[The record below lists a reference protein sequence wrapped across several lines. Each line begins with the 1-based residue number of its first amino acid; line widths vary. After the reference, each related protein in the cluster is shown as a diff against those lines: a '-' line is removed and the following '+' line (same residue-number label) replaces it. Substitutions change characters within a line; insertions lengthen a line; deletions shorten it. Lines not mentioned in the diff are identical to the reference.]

1 MALFEG
7 TWPADAPSRQEFID
21 TVYSQ
26 GKLAYR
32 EMPWRGI
39 SDPYGVLVS
48 EVMLQ
53 QTQVSR
59 ALGRWERFMERFPT
73 VEALARAS
81 VGEVLEEWQGLG
93 YNRRALSLK
102 RACEQCLAETGG
114 ELPRTV
120 DGLKK
125 LPGIGPSTAAGVVAF
140 AYNRPAVYLDT
151 NVRTVFI
158 SELFPQAVQVRDRD
172 LVPLVEDTCPEE
184 DPRTWYYALLDYGVI
199 LKSQGV
205 NPSRRSAQYARQSSF
220 EGSHRQKR
228 AEVLRA
234 VLEQPGIARSE
245 LKARLDAFE
254 SGHGRSACDDAEFD
268 SIVEDLVNEGFF
280 TEEDAHYHA

>member
-7 TWPADAPSRQEFID
+7 AWPEDAPSRQEFID
-21 TVYSQ
+21 TVYTQ

-73 VEALARAS
+73 IEALAFAS
-81 VGEVLEEWQGLG
+81 VSDVLEEWQGMG
-93 YNRRALSLK
+93 YNRRALALK
-102 RACEQCLAETGG
+102 RASEQCLSEMGG
-114 ELPRTV
+114 VLPRTAEE
-120 DGLKK
+120 LQK

-140 AYNRPAVYLDT
+140 AYNKPAVYLDT
-151 NVRTVFI
+151 NVRAVFI
-158 SELFPQAVQVRDRD
+158 HELFPNEAHVKDRD
-172 LVPLVEDTCPEE
+172 LIPLVEGTCPEK
-184 DPRTWYYALLDYGVI
+184 DPRTWYYALLDYGVV

-205 NPSRRSAQYARQSSF
+205 NPARRSMAYARQSAF

-228 AEVLRA
+228 AEVLRM
-234 VLEQPGIARSE
+234 VLAKPGISREE
-245 LKARLDAFE
+245 LKERLDAFE
-254 SGHGRSACDDAEFD
+254 HAHSRDACSEEELDDILKALI
-268 SIVEDLVNEGFF
+268 SEGFF
-280 TEEDAHYHA
+280 SDDAARYHA